1 VATVLGLAMKLTAD
15 SSGMAA
21 GLSEAEKQ
29 IKNLRKSTD
38 GIVSLF
44 DKFAGSS
51 DAAAE
56 AQANAARDILLL
68 TSAFKEGLVD
78 AQGFAAALNEIEQ
91 EAKASAAVFA
101 EGAAT
106 TAKYATDQERMAAAA
121 ASLDQQLAAGAITKE
136 THARAMDDITGAS
149 AAAAAAEKAH
159 AAALREG
166 EAITAKYATEE
177 ERTAAAVAKLDKQLK
192 DGVISVETHAR
203 AIADVTGANAAAKKA
218 EDEHAAAIKRAAD
231 ITKAN
236 LSPTQIYD
244 QEITELE
251 AHLKAGRISQETFN
265 SAVQNAAAKFA
276 KAEVAAAKYDAVADD
291 AGAGAA
297 LKFNELSGVL
307 SVIPGPIGNV
317 AGRLSGLASAGEGLS
332 KVFSGGLS
340 AGLGSI
346 GTTVAGLINPFTA
359 GLAAVAAFGAGAV
372 ALSRSLVDLEDR
384 VEKLGR
390 LATQLGV
397 SFEFVQTL
405 EEAGNRTDI
414 SVQQLQ
420 SSFARLQ
427 DTLAGGDANAKKAE
441 NALNNLGVSLE
452 AFGALSEQQ
461 QIELIAERL
470 DTIEDPAL
478 RSATAID
485 LFGKSGV
492 QLLPF
497 FRELGGAQNDIERLG
512 AAISDLDKQR
522 LADLG
527 SGFDALA
534 VATRGLGQE
543 LTLPFVG
550 LGEGVSKAFAEIVGG
565 VNAILAPIGDV
576 LEPVFTS
583 IGQVIEFFGV
593 ILGGLGRQIGALL
606 APVGEFAQALGLVG
620 DGINEGLV
628 EVTRWLVDTSVAATE
643 FIASWSPLSLIA
655 DGITYLVEQV
665 QGVGSNFLESFQP
678 VIDIL
683 GRIGTVFQAVFEN
696 IGTWVGEGLGRVTE
710 IVGAAVDTFL
720 EFTGLGSVISGVAS
734 AITAAFNGIWEG
746 IRAVIAGVGGFIERV
761 VSFAENWLGI
771 KADVEDN
778 PIEVGVDMSEPSL
791 AATMFAKEIG
801 DAATAAAEFGDAGFQ
816 AALQYQKALED
827 IAILLEEGELTQ
839 EEAKRA
845 VEQQQAAFE
854 QNIASLEA
862 QAEAQRKAADE
873 AEKAA
878 QKQADAAVKAAEADR
893 KRAEAFMQSQ
903 GIIESKAAT
912 DAQET
917 LLAISRQIEET
928 QDAIVEAR
936 ASGDREAEAS
946 LIRQLGLLDQAQ
958 AAAQD
963 QVDFGFT
970 AADATAAIEK
980 LRGDIEASLAS
991 AVDLGPLGQQAATQF
1006 ADTLAE
1012 LEADLQ
1018 LQLINPEQFEEAA
1031 AEARKIFDER
1041 VKQAQEV
1048 AKLEE
1053 QYAEKRAAMDEARLE
1068 ALSRVSQEPLQV
1080 TDLRTSEGASQFLA
1094 MATGRSDPAV
1104 EEYRKQLAELRKIQ
1118 QGIDRI
1124 GGTVEIVGAG

>member
-1 VATVLGLAMKLTAD
+1 MKLTAD

-56 AQANAARDILLL
+56 AQANTARDILLL
-68 TSAFKEGLVD
+68 ASAFKEGLVD
-78 AQGFAAALNEIEQ
+78 AQGFAQALNEIEQ
-91 EAKASAAVFA
+91 EAKATSAIFA

-106 TAKYATDQERMAAAA
+106 AARYAN
-121 ASLDQQLAAGAITKE
+121 
-136 THARAMDDITGAS
+136 
-149 AAAAAAEKAH
+149 
-159 AAALREG
+159 
-166 EAITAKYATEE
+166 EE
-177 ERTAAAVAKLDKQLK
+177 ERSAAAVAKFDQQLK
-192 DGVISVETHAR
+192 AGAISADIHAR
-203 AIADVTGANAAAKKA
+203 AVADVTGEAARAKKA
-218 EDEHAAAIKRAAD
+218 EDEMAAAIKRAAD

-236 LSPTQIYD
+236 LSPTQLYD
-244 QEITELE
+244 QEIAELE
-251 AHLKAGRISQETFN
+251 SHLLAGRISQETFN
-265 SAVQNAAAKFA
+265 SAVQKAAAQFA
-276 KAEVAAAKYDAVADD
+276 KAEVAAAKYDAAADQ
-291 AGAGAA
+291 AGGEAT

-307 SVIPGPIGNV
+307 SVLPGPIGNV
-317 AGRLSGLASAGEGLS
+317 AGRLSGLASAGEGLG
-332 KVFSGGLS
+332 KIFSGGLT
-340 AGLGSI
+340 AGLGNI
-346 GTTVAGLINPFTA
+346 GTTVAGLVNPFTI
-359 GLAAVAAFGAGAV
+359 GLAAVAGFAAGAV
-372 ALSRSLVDLEDR
+372 AIGRSLLDLEDR
-384 VEKLGR
+384 VEGLGNQAAKLG
-390 LATQLGV
+390 T
-397 SFEFVQTL
+397 SFEFIQVL
-405 EEAGNRTDI
+405 ETAAERSGSSIDALGSAFTKSLKAIDAARNGSKEA
-414 SVQQLQ
+414 VAA
-420 SSFARLQ
+420 FARI
-427 DTLAGGDANAKKAE
+427 GISAE
-441 NALNNLGVSLE
+441 ELNSQTPEEIFKRTAAALTS
-452 AFGALSEQQ
+452 
-461 QIELIAERL
+461 
-470 DTIEDPAL
+470 IEDPAA
-478 RSATAID
+478 RAAAATQI
-485 LFGKSGV
+485 FGKSGADLIPTFNAIANADKDV
-492 QLLPF
+492 KRFYATMTDIEKVRLDEFGNSMDRLATAGRGLAQNLITPF
-497 FRELGGAQNDIERLG
+497 AGIGSGLADAIAEVTGGVTAIVRPIMQVLEPVLTGIGQTIEFFATILGGIGRVIG
-512 AAISDLDKQR
+512 
-522 LADLG
+522 
-527 SGFDALA
+527 
-534 VATRGLGQE
+534 
-543 LTLPFVG
+543 TL
-550 LGEGVSKAFAEIVGG
+550 
-565 VNAILAPIGDV
+565 LAPIGN
-576 LEPVFTS
+576 
-583 IGQVIEFFGV
+583 
-593 ILGGLGRQIGALL
+593 
-606 APVGEFAQALGLVG
+606 FAQALGSVG
-620 DGINEGLV
+620 NGISEGLL
-628 EVTRWLVDTSVAATE
+628 EVTRWITDTSVAVAE

-678 VIDIL
+678 VIDIIE
-683 GRIGTVFQAVFEN
+683 RIGVIFQTVFEN
-696 IGTWVGEGLGRVTE
+696 IGSWVAEGFSQVAGA
-710 IVGAAVDTFL
+710 VGGVVETFL
-720 EFTGLGSVISGVAS
+720 EFTGIGALVEGVAS
-734 AITAAFNGIWEG
+734 AIVSAFNGIWEG
-746 IRAVIAGVGGFIERV
+746 IKSVIAGVGGFILRV
-761 VSFAENWLGI
+761 VEFAENWLGI
-771 KADVEDN
+771 KSDVEDN
-778 PIEVGVDMSEPSL
+778 PIKVGVDMSEPTL
-791 AATMFAKEIG
+791 ASTQFAKELG
-801 DAATAAAEFGDAGFQ
+801 DAAKAASEFGDAGFQ

-845 VEQQQAAFE
+845 VEQQKAAFE
-854 QNIASLEA
+854 QNISSLEA

-936 ASGDREAEAS
+936 ASGDKAAEES
-946 LIRQLGLLDQAQ
+946 LLRQLGLLDQAQ

-970 AADATAAIEK
+970 AADATKAIEK
-980 LRGDIEASLAS
+980 VRADIEESLAS

-1018 LQLINPEQFEEAA
+1018 LQLIDPEQFQEAA
-1031 AEARKIFDER
+1031 NEAKKVFDER
-1041 VKQAQEV
+1041 VRQAQEV

-1068 ALSRVSQEPLQV
+1068 ALSRASQEPLQV

-1094 MATGRSDPAV
+1094 MATGRTDPAV

>member
-51 DAAAE
+51 DAAAA
-56 AQANAARDILLL
+56 AQAAAAQDILLL

-78 AQGFAAALNEIEQ
+78 AQGFAQALNEIEQ
-91 EAKASAAVFA
+91 EAKTASAIFA

-106 TAKYATDQERMAAAA
+106 TARYT
-121 ASLDQQLAAGAITKE
+121 
-136 THARAMDDITGAS
+136 
-149 AAAAAAEKAH
+149 
-159 AAALREG
+159 
-166 EAITAKYATEE
+166 TEE
-177 ERTAAAVAKLDKQLK
+177 ERSAAAVAKLDQQLK
-192 DGVISVETHAR
+192 AGAISAETHAR
-203 AIADVTGANAAAKKA
+203 AVADVTGEAARAKKA
-218 EDEHAAAIKRAAD
+218 EDEMAASLKRAAD

-236 LSPTQIYD
+236 LTPTQIYD
-244 QEITELE
+244 QEIAELE
-251 AHLKAGRISQETFN
+251 AHLRGGRISQETFN
-265 SAVQNAAAKFA
+265 AAVQKAAANFA
-276 KAEVAAAKYDAVADD
+276 KAEVAAAKYDAVADN
-291 AGAGAA
+291 AGDGAA

-332 KVFSGGLS
+332 KVFSGGLT
-340 AGLGSI
+340 AGLGNI
-346 GTTVAGLINPFTA
+346 GTTVAGLVNPFTI
-359 GLAAVAAFGAGAV
+359 GLAAVAGFAAGAV
-372 ALSRSLVDLEDR
+372 AIGRSLIDLEDR
-384 VEKLGR
+384 VEGLGNQAAKLG
-390 LATQLGV
+390 T
-397 SFEFVQTL
+397 SFEFIQTL
-405 EEAGNRTDI
+405 ETAAQRSGSSIDALGSAFNRTLRSIDEARQG
-414 SVQQLQ
+414 SKTAVEA
-420 SSFARLQ
+420 FARLGISVEQ
-427 DTLAGGDANAKKAE
+427 LNTQSAE
-441 NALNNLGVSLE
+441 ETFKQVTASING
-452 AFGALSEQQ
+452 
-461 QIELIAERL
+461 
-470 DTIEDPAL
+470 IEDPTTKAAL
-478 RSATAID
+478 AMQI
-485 LFGKSGV
+485 FGKSGAD
-492 QLLPF
+492 LLPTF
-497 FRELGGAQNDIERLG
+497 AAIERADKDLKRFYATLTDVEKVRLDEFGNSMDRMSTAGRGLAQNLIAPFAG
-512 AAISDLDKQR
+512 IGSA
-522 LADLG
+522 LAD
-527 SGFDALA
+527 SI
-534 VATRGLGQE
+534 
-543 LTLPFVG
+543 
-550 LGEGVSKAFAEIVGG
+550 AEITAG
-565 VNAILAPIGDV
+565 VTAIVRPIMQV
-576 LEPVFTS
+576 LEPILTQ
-583 IGQVIEFFGV
+583 IGQVIEIFAIAVGGIGRV
-593 ILGGLGRQIGALL
+593 LGTALSPIGD
-606 APVGEFAQALGLVG
+606 FAQALGSVG
-620 DGINEGLV
+620 VAIGGGLV
-628 EVTRWLVDTSVAATE
+628 ELTRWISDTQVAVTG
-643 FIASWSPLSLIA
+643 FIASWSPLSLIT

-665 QGVGSNFLESFQP
+665 QGVGSNFLESFRP
-678 VIDIL
+678 VIDIIE
-683 GRIGTVFQAVFEN
+683 RIGVIFQAVFEN
-696 IGTWVGEGLGRVTE
+696 IGSWVTE
-710 IVGAAVDTFL
+710 GFSQVAGAVGSVVETFL
-720 EFTGLGSVISGVAS
+720 EFTGIGALVEGVAS
-734 AITAAFNGIWEG
+734 AIVSAFNGIWEG
-746 IRAVIAGVGGFIERV
+746 IKSVIAGVGGFILRV
-761 VSFAENWLGI
+761 VEFAENWLGI
-771 KADVEDN
+771 KSDVEDN
-778 PIEVGVDMSEPSL
+778 PIKVGVDMSEPTL
-791 AATMFAKEIG
+791 ASTQFAKELG
-801 DAATAAAEFGDAGFQ
+801 DAAKAASEFGDAGFQ

-845 VEQQQAAFE
+845 VEQQKTAFE

-878 QKQADAAVKAAEADR
+878 QKQADAAAKAAEADR

-928 QDAIVEAR
+928 QHAIAEAR
-936 ASGDREAEAS
+936 DNSDKAAEES
-946 LIRQLGLLDQAQ
+946 LLRQLGLLDQAQ

-970 AADATAAIEK
+970 ASDTTKAIEK
-980 LRGDIEASLAS
+980 VRADIEESLAS

-1018 LQLINPEQFEEAA
+1018 LQLIDPEQFQEAA
-1031 AEARKIFDER
+1031 DEAKKVFDER
-1041 VKQAQEV
+1041 VRQAQEV

-1068 ALSRVSQEPLQV
+1068 ALSRASQEPLQV

-1094 MATGRSDPAV
+1094 MATGRTDPAV

>member
-51 DAAAE
+51 DAAAA
-56 AQANAARDILLL
+56 AQAAAAQDILLL

-78 AQGFAAALNEIEQ
+78 AQGFAQALNEIEQ
-91 EAKASAAVFA
+91 EAKTASAIFA

-106 TAKYATDQERMAAAA
+106 TAR
-121 ASLDQQLAAGAITKE
+121 
-136 THARAMDDITGAS
+136 
-149 AAAAAAEKAH
+149 
-159 AAALREG
+159 
-166 EAITAKYATEE
+166 YATEE
-177 ERTAAAVAKLDKQLK
+177 ERSAAAVAKLDQQLK
-192 DGVISVETHAR
+192 AGAISAETHAR
-203 AIADVTGANAAAKKA
+203 AVADVTGEAERAKKA
-218 EDEHAAAIKRAAD
+218 EDEMAASLKRAAD

-236 LSPTQIYD
+236 LTPTQVYD
-244 QEITELE
+244 QEIAELE
-251 AHLKAGRISQETFN
+251 AHLRGGRISQETFN
-265 SAVQNAAAKFA
+265 AAVQKAAANFA
-276 KAEVAAAKYDAVADD
+276 KAEVAAAKYDAVADN
-291 AGAGAA
+291 AGDGAA

-332 KVFSGGLS
+332 KVFSGGLT

-397 SFEFVQTL
+397 SFDFVQTL

-414 SVQQLQ
+414 SIQQLQ

-512 AAISDLDKQR
+512 AAISELDKQR

-583 IGQVIEFFGV
+583 IGQTVEFFGV
-593 ILGGLGRQIGALL
+593 ILGGLGRTIGALL
-606 APVGEFAQALGLVG
+606 APVGDFAQALGLVG

-628 EVTRWLVDTSVAATE
+628 EVTRWLVDTSVAVTE
-643 FIASWSPLSLIA
+643 FVMSWSPLSLIA

-665 QGVGSNFLESFQP
+665 QGVGSNFLESFRP
-678 VIDIL
+678 VIDIIE
-683 GRIGTVFQAVFEN
+683 RIGVIFQTVFEN
-696 IGTWVGEGLGRVTE
+696 IGSWVAEGFSQVAGA
-710 IVGAAVDTFL
+710 VGSVVETFL
-720 EFTGLGSVISGVAS
+720 EFTGIGALVEGVAS
-734 AITAAFNGIWEG
+734 AIVGAFNGIWEG
-746 IRAVIAGVGGFIERV
+746 IKSVIAGVGGFILRV
-761 VSFAENWLGI
+761 VEFAENWLGI
-771 KADVEDN
+771 KSDVEDN
-778 PIEVGVDMSEPSL
+778 PIKVGVDMSEPTL
-791 AATMFAKEIG
+791 ASTQFAKELG
-801 DAATAAAEFGDAGFQ
+801 DAAKAASEFGDAGFQ

-845 VEQQQAAFE
+845 VEQQKTAFE

-878 QKQADAAVKAAEADR
+878 QKQADAAAKAAEADR

-928 QDAIVEAR
+928 QHAIAEAR
-936 ASGDREAEAS
+936 DNSDKAAEES
-946 LIRQLGLLDQAQ
+946 LLRQLGLLDQAQ

-970 AADATAAIEK
+970 ATDATKAIEK
-980 LRGDIEASLAS
+980 VRADIEESLAS

-1018 LQLINPEQFEEAA
+1018 LQLIDPEQFQEAA
-1031 AEARKIFDER
+1031 DEAKKVFDER
-1041 VKQAQEV
+1041 VRQAQEV

-1068 ALSRVSQEPLQV
+1068 ALSRASQEPLQV

-1094 MATGRSDPAV
+1094 MATGRTDPAV